1 MKCENENRNDLA
13 EQEAELTD
21 EELDAASGGVKFGKD
36 LNYSKMVLKRESN
49 RREVSKPEHAI

>member
-36 LNYSKMVLKRESN
+36 LNYSKMVLKHESN